1 MSVQDLIAL
10 LENRLIFSQAQRNA
24 AVQRGDVS
32 MVQSIDADIV
42 STQAT
47 LDQLLTLV

>member
-1 MSVQDLIAL
+1 MSVQDLITL
-10 LENRLIFSQAQRNA
+10 LENRLTFSQAQRNA

-32 MVQSIDADIV
+32 LVQQLDADIA

-47 LDQLLTLV
+47 LDQLRTLV